1 MVQTH
6 IFVVILEKFKEPVG
20 AILVA
25 LCWEAKRFF
34 DDDDILV
41 FEVYNRAH
49 LTTPHGTND
58 LDLVALVENLLAIL
72 GSGSDSAIYC
82 YGYPMSG

>member
-25 LCWEAKRFF
+25 LCWEAKWFF

-49 LTTPHGTND
+49 LTTPDGTND
-58 LDLVALVENLLAIL
+58 LDFIALVEDVVAIH
-72 GSGSDSAIYC
+72 GSGSDSTIYC
-82 YGYPMSG
+82 YGYPVSG